1 MAFHAGTLVD
11 HLANAVST
19 ALLLVTQSGERVWH
33 NQALADLLCES
44 PDETKQCDPATQLPL
59 ESARPGGPAVEVAWE
74 SSGATRWLK
83 IQCREVADHV
93 LYEIVDITKR
103 RAERERAQ
111 GHQWRLSHIERL
123 AKIGT
128 WEWDPATGTLLWS
141 AELLASLGF
150 PPDADLDFAAYRE
163 LLHPEDV
170 ALVDRTL
177 RDALRTGRPFSYT
190 HRIYLADLVTLRHFE
205 CYGEIIFDDAGAPA
219 KVLCVAHDITE
230 RQRFQAE
237 LTYLADHDP
246 LTGLVNRR
254 VVTARLA
261 DLIARD
267 HDGGGLLIVDIDNF
281 KDVNDLRGH
290 AVGDEVM
297 RCLARL
303 LREHLPPSAVLGRLG
318 GDEFAVVLF
327 DGGTTDVLRAGEIL
341 CDQVARTPLV
351 VFGETLRI
359 TLSVGAAPLC
369 GDHDSE
375 ILMAHA
381 DLALYEAKNA
391 GRNRARLFALEQ
403 YRHAVQ
409 RVNVVRRIRE
419 ALDTNHLELDA
430 QPIVDL
436 AEGRTTSYELLV
448 RLRDG
453 VYPEIGPSEFLP
465 TLERGDLVREL
476 DRWVILQAVDALSL
490 PAARGEGLCLD
501 VNVSSRSMDDPGFG
515 DWVVETLRKF
525 DVSPPRLGLEIT
537 ETTAISNLD
546 AARRLAATLTAA
558 GCRFSLD
565 DFGAGFGS
573 FTYLKHL
580 PFTTVKISGE
590 FVRQADQRGADRVL
604 VDAVVRAATGLG
616 MTTVAEYVDRAPLV
630 NALHQLGVNRGQGF
644 YLGEPSPLRALVAA
658 GKAETSPARTVI
670 PRPR

>member
-1 MAFHAGTLVD
+1 M
-11 HLANAVST
+11 
-19 ALLLVTQSGERVWH
+19 
-33 NQALADLLCES
+33 
-44 PDETKQCDPATQLPL
+44 
-59 ESARPGGPAVEVAWE
+59 
-74 SSGATRWLK
+74 
-83 IQCREVADHV
+83 
-93 LYEIVDITKR
+93 
-103 RAERERAQ
+103 
-111 GHQWRLSHIERL
+111 
-123 AKIGT
+123 
-128 WEWDPATGTLLWS
+128 
-141 AELLASLGF
+141 
-150 PPDADLDFAAYRE
+150 
-163 LLHPEDV
+163 
-170 ALVDRTL
+170 
-177 RDALRTGRPFSYT
+177 
-190 HRIYLADLVTLRHFE
+190 
-205 CYGEIIFDDAGAPA
+205 
-219 KVLCVAHDITE
+219 
-230 RQRFQAE
+230 
-237 LTYLADHDP
+237 
-246 LTGLVNRR
+246 
-254 VVTARLA
+254 
-261 DLIARD
+261 
-267 HDGGGLLIVDIDNF
+267 
-281 KDVNDLRGH
+281 
-290 AVGDEVM
+290 
-297 RCLARL
+297 
-303 LREHLPPSAVLGRLG
+303 
-318 GDEFAVVLF
+318 VLF
-327 DGGTTDVLRAGEIL
+327 EGSTTDVLRAGEIL
-341 CDQVARTPLV
+341 CDQAARTPLV

-476 DRWVILQAVDALSL
+476 DQWVILQAVDALAL
-490 PAARGEGLCLD
+490 PVARRAGLCLD

-525 DVSPPRLGLEIT
+525 DVAPPRLGLEIT

-573 FTYLKHL
+573 FTYLKYL

-590 FVRQADQRGADRVL
+590 FVRQADQGGADRVL

-630 NALHQLGVNRGQGF
+630 DALHQLGVDRGQGF
-644 YLGEPSPLRALVAA
+644 YLGEPAPLRTLVAA
-658 GKAETSPARTVI
+658 GRTEEPPPRVII